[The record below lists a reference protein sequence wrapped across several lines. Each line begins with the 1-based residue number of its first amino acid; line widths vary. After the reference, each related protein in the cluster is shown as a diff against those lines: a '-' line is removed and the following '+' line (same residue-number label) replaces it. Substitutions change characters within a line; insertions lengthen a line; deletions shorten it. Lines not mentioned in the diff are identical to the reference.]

1 MDETIKK
8 IAFEALELQKK
19 IKLDQEK
26 LRLLKEKI
34 ILASEG
40 KNSSYAI
47 KLLAGTIRITKS
59 KKLVSYL
66 LDNKGFEKLNLQTKK
81 KLLQTRIN
89 GKKILKFKFLIKP
102 NEYKELLSQN
112 LVPDELKGLV
122 LEKNRKPFYVSIFL
136 GKKSAPKEMTEEE
149 EIAFMNEIYDI
160 QNRDDAPEN
169 EEEDEDKE
177 DDLYDIMTDP
187 EKVMR
192 DIEEED
198 PEDDYN

>member
-8 IAFEALELQKK
+8 IAFEAVELQKK

-26 LRLLKEKI
+26 LRQLKEKI

-40 KNSSYAI
+40 KNASYAI
-47 KLLAGTIRITKS
+47 KLLAGTVRITKS

-66 LDNKGFEKLNLQTKK
+66 LDNKGFDKLNLQTKK
-81 KLLQTRIN
+81 KLLQTRVN
-89 GKKILKFKFLIKP
+89 GRKILKFKFLIQP
-102 NEYKELLSQN
+102 DEYKELLSQD
-112 LVPDELKGLV
+112 LVPDELKDLV
-122 LEKNRKPFYVSIFL
+122 LEKNRKPFTVSIFL

-160 QNRDDAPEN
+160 QNRNDDEEN
-169 EEEDEDKE
+169 EEEDEEKE
-177 DDLYDIMTDP
+177 DDLYDIITSP
-187 EKVMR
+187 EKVMK

>member
-1 MDETIKK
+1 MDEKIKK
-8 IAFEALELQKK
+8 IAFEVVELQKK
-19 IKLDQEK
+19 IKSDQEK

-34 ILASEG
+34 VDASEG

-47 KLLAGTIRITKS
+47 KLLVGTVRITKS

-66 LDNKGFEKLNLQTKK
+66 LDNKGFDKLNLQTKK

-149 EIAFMNEIYDI
+149 VEQIFEE
-160 QNRDDAPEN
+160 EN
-169 EEEDEDKE
+169 EDEKNGDKE
-177 DDLYDIMTDP
+177 DDLYDTFSDPAKNFVKIM
-187 EKVMR
+187 
-192 DIEEED
+192 ED
-198 PEDDYN
+198 ED

>member
-81 KLLQTRIN
+81 NYYRQELME
-89 GKKILKFKFLIKP
+89 KK
-102 NEYKELLSQN
+102 YSN
-112 LVPDELKGLV
+112 LN
-122 LEKNRKPFYVSIFL
+122 KNTNF
-136 GKKSAPKEMTEEE
+136 
-149 EIAFMNEIYDI
+149 
-160 QNRDDAPEN
+160 
-169 EEEDEDKE
+169 
-177 DDLYDIMTDP
+177 
-187 EKVMR
+187 
-192 DIEEED
+192 
-198 PEDDYN
+198 